1 VSTNGVRHT
10 NGSASAIT
18 IVGAQ
23 QNNLKNIDVEIPLN
37 QLTVV
42 TGVSGSGKSSLA
54 FDILYAEGQR
64 RYVESFSAYA
74 RQFLDRMDKPKVEKI
89 EGILPAIAIDQNRPV
104 RTSRSTVGTMTEL
117 HDHLK
122 LLFAK
127 IGVLH
132 CRQCGEVVERDSA
145 ESVFRKLSAVRP
157 EGTRFLVTFS
167 ISAPLSLP
175 WTEIRDGLLHSGFH
189 RLVEQGD
196 VLDIQD
202 LNERPVEG
210 QEYFTVLVDR
220 LVLSARSKKRIHDS
234 LEQAFR
240 YGKGRLILIFLDAD
254 NVELPFSDQ
263 LECASCRITYK
274 EPVPNLFSFNSPLGA
289 CESCRGFGRTIDI
302 DLDLVVP
309 DHSLSLKDGAIKPW
323 RIKAAQW
330 ERRELLAFC
339 QKRKISVS
347 VPWRELTAEQQRIII
362 DGDGSYY
369 GVRGWFRWLEAKAY
383 KMHVRVFLAR
393 YRGYFPCEV
402 CKGARLKPDG
412 LLYRVGGKTLAEINQ
427 LSVGECHAFFRD
439 LQLSAFQDQV
449 AHLILD
455 EIRKRLR
462 FLVEVGLEYLT
473 LDRQSRTLSGGELER
488 VDLTTAI
495 GSSLVNTLYI
505 LDEPS
510 IGLHPRDSHRLVR
523 ILKGLRDNGNAVV
536 VVEHDPEI
544 IREADH
550 ILDMGPLAGEKGGEV
565 VFAGSYD
572 KILQDRKSLTGKY
585 LSGRAEIAVPKRR
598 RPIKG
603 KSLLTINGA
612 TAHNLKDVMVS
623 IPLGCMVC
631 ITGVSGSGKSTL
643 VEEVLYRN
651 LKKRKG
657 ESVGIPGPCRDITGA
672 ELLADV
678 IFVDQA
684 PIGTTPRANL
694 LTYTKAF
701 DPLRKLLADTEMSR
715 LRGYLPGTFSFN
727 VEGGRCE
734 TCKGEGF
741 EKVEMQFLSDV
752 YVPCPECQGKRFRE
766 EVLEVTYQGKN
777 LTEIMSLTVAEALE
791 FFSKQAEVVKR
802 ITPLAA
808 VGLEYMRLG
817 QSLTTLSGGEAQR
830 LKLAAHIGME
840 KEVAPSL
847 FNDEK
852 GDQPTSTLFIFD
864 EPTTGLHFA
873 DIQKLLHAFNQLVD
887 RGHSVL
893 IIEHNLE
900 VIKCADHVIDLGPEG
915 GDGGGEIIA
924 TGTPEE
930 VAKIKKS
937 HTGQYLASVLGLA
950 SRVQSP
956 ASKKVQSPK
965 SKNSRGSKVQELG
978 LSSSSTPDTRHRT
991 PDSSNAISVVGAK
1004 EHNLQNLSV
1013 EIPRDEMV
1021 VVTGLSGSGKS
1032 TLVFDIVYAEG
1043 QRRYIDSLSAYSRQ
1057 FIKVMARPNVD
1068 LLTGIPPTVAIEQ
1081 RMSRGGRN
1089 STVATITEISH
1100 YLRLLYAK
1108 AGVQHCVNCAQPLSV
1123 QSRSQILDRLRSD
1136 FRGQDV
1142 SFLAP
1147 VVRGRKG
1154 FHKDTLEGARK
1165 LGFKEALIDGRMMQI
1180 VSGMSLARYKEHDIE
1195 IVIGSVG
1202 VNGNVQK
1209 VEPLLQTALRV
1220 GNGAVHLKGEKGE
1233 RTYSEKL
1240 FCASCG
1246 LGYELL
1252 DPRLFSFNSRQG
1264 ACPECSGLGARW
1276 EFDPALVVPDKSKSL
1291 NEGALFPLTHSEF
1304 HHAHTKLLRDL
1315 KKHGIP
1321 LDRPFSEFGAEQRRL
1336 IFLGDEKTVRGA
1348 FTILN
1353 DAIAGVEGEDNNVLY
1368 PSQFLTEVPCP
1379 ACNGTRLNPRA
1390 RAVKVCSHAIWEVMA
1405 MSAGESLQHMTT
1417 LPLSKREAMIGEP
1430 ILKEIVPRLS
1440 FLNEVGLSYL
1450 TLDRR
1455 ADTLSGGEAQRIRLA
1470 AQLGSNLRGVC
1481 YILDEPTIGL
1491 HPRDNER
1498 LISTLRNLQQ
1508 RGNTVLVVEHD
1519 EQTIASADIVIDL
1532 GPGAGVNGG
1541 KVIAI
1546 GTPGDLKD
1554 NPESVTGKFLQS
1566 AHPRL
1571 GPMRMLENRPQLS
1584 IVGAREH
1591 NLRGIDVQIPIGT
1604 WTCVTGVSG
1613 SGKSSLVQEVLVKG
1627 LKKKLGLY
1635 AGRAGIHERMEG
1647 VDPIERV
1654 VEVDQTPIGKTP
1666 RSVPASYV
1674 GFWDEVRKLFA
1685 LLPEAKMKGYLPGRF
1700 SFNVKGGRCET
1711 CAGQGEVKMEMSFL
1725 PDVYVACEE
1734 CGGKRYNEE
1743 TLSVAYNGKH
1753 IADVLSMTIEEAASF
1768 FHGVPKVAGPLKL
1781 LDDIGMGY
1789 ITLGQ
1794 ASNSL
1799 SGGEAQRIKL
1809 AYELAKE
1816 SRGKTLYVLDEPTTG
1831 LHFADIEKLIY
1842 ALHRLVD
1849 KGNTV
1854 VTIEHNLDIVKEADY
1869 VIDLGPEGGTGGGE
1883 IVACGPPEELLKH
1896 WRTSHTAKSLR
1907 EYLGGAVS

>member
-1 VSTNGVRHT
+1 MSTNGTRN
-10 NGSASAIT
+10 NGGIVIT
-18 IVGAQ
+18 GAR
-23 QNNLKNIDVEIPLN
+23 QNNLKNIDVTIPLN

-127 IGVLH
+127 IGILY
-132 CRQCGEVVERDSA
+132 CRQCGQPVERDSA
-145 ESVFRKLSAVRP
+145 ESVFRKLSATWP
-157 EGTRFLVTFS
+157 EGSRFLVTFAV
-167 ISAPLSLP
+167 SAPVTLP
-175 WTEIRDGLLHSGFH
+175 WVEMRDGLLHSGFH
-189 RLVEQGD
+189 RLVENGK
-196 VLDIQD
+196 VLDIQE
-202 LNERPVEG
+202 LNERPADRDG
-210 QEYFTVLVDR
+210 HFTVLVDR
-220 LVLSARSKKRIHDS
+220 LVLGTRQKKRIHDS
-234 LEQAFR
+234 LEQAFH
-240 YGKGRLILIFLDAD
+240 YGKGRLTLIFLDA
-254 NVELPFSDQ
+254 EHIEQPFSDQ
-263 LECASCRITYK
+263 LECAACRITYR

-289 CESCRGFGRTIDI
+289 CESCRGFGRTIDL

-309 DHSLSLKDGAIKPW
+309 DPMLSIKDGALKPW

-339 QKRKISVS
+339 QKQKISTT
-347 VPWRELTAEQQRIII
+347 VPWQDLSEEQRRLVIEG
-362 DGDGSYY
+362 DGDYY
-369 GVRGWFRWLEAKAY
+369 GVRGWFRWLETKTY

-393 YRGYFPCEV
+393 YRGYFPCDV
-402 CKGARLKPDG
+402 CHGARLKPDA

-427 LSVGECHAFFRD
+427 LSVGECYAFFRD
-439 LQLSAFQDQV
+439 LQLTAFQDQV

-462 FLVEVGLEYLT
+462 YLVEVGVEYLT

-523 ILKGLRDNGNAVV
+523 ILKSLRDNGNTVV

-544 IREADH
+544 VKEADH
-550 ILDMGPLAGEKGGEV
+550 VLDLGPLAGEKGGEI
-565 VFAGSYD
+565 VFAGPYSKLLRD
-572 KILQDRKSLTGKY
+572 KRSLTGQY
-585 LSGRAEIAVPKRR
+585 LSGRQEIPLPPHRR
-598 RPIKG
+598 VSRPG
-603 KSLLTINGA
+603 HSLKILGA
-612 TAHNLKDVMVS
+612 AANNLQDIDVE

-631 ITGVSGSGKSTL
+631 LTGVSGSGKSTL
-643 VEEVLYRN
+643 VEEVLYRG

-657 ESVGIPGPCRDITGA
+657 EPVGIPGACRDIVGG

-701 DPLRKLLADTEMSR
+701 EPLRRLLAETELAR
-715 LRGYLPGTFSFN
+715 LRGYSAGTFSFN

-752 YVPCPECQGKRFRE
+752 YVPCPECHGKRFRA

-777 LTEIMSLTVAEALE
+777 LTGIMDLTVAEALE
-791 FFSKQAEVVKR
+791 FFAKQTELVR
-802 ITPLAA
+802 RLTPLAA
-808 VGLEYMRLG
+808 VGLDYMRLG

-830 LKLAAHIGME
+830 LKLAAHMGLE
-840 KEVAPSL
+840 KSSEVIELQEGKGTWPVEKLGRSRAPTAQ
-847 FNDEK
+847 
-852 GDQPTSTLFIFD
+852 QPVAGTLFIFD

-873 DIQKLLHAFNQLVD
+873 DIQKLLTAFNHLVE

-900 VIKCADHVIDLGPEG
+900 VIKCADYIIDLGPEG
-915 GDGGGEIIA
+915 GNGGGQAIA
-924 TGTPEE
+924 RGTPEE
-930 VAKIKKS
+930 VARVEAS
-937 HTGQYLASVLGLA
+937 YTGQYLSTVLTSDSGL
-950 SRVQSP
+950 RTP
-956 ASKKVQSPK
+956 
-965 SKNSRGSKVQELG
+965 NSRFSPTLAVTEPQADYRPHANGK
-978 LSSSSTPDTRHRT
+978 
-991 PDSSNAISVVGAK
+991 AISVVGAK
-1004 EHNLQNLSV
+1004 EHNLQNISV

-1081 RMSRGGRN
+1081 RLSRGGRN

-1108 AGVQHCVNCAQPLSV
+1108 TGVQHCVNCGQPLSA
-1123 QSRSQILDRLRSD
+1123 QSRSQILDRIREN
-1136 FRGQDV
+1136 FGGQRV
-1142 SFLAP
+1142 AFLAP

-1154 FHKDTLEGARK
+1154 FHKDILAGARK
-1165 LGFKEALIDGRMMQI
+1165 LGFSQARIDDKVTAI
-1180 VSGMSLARYKEHDIE
+1180 TPGMSLARFKEHDIE
-1195 IVIGSVG
+1195 IVVG
-1202 VNGNVQK
+1202 EERVNGAAHNL
-1209 VEPLLQTALRV
+1209 EPLLYTALRV
-1220 GNGAVHLKGEKGE
+1220 GNGTVHLLGEGTE
-1233 RTYSEKL
+1233 RIYSEKL
-1240 FCASCG
+1240 FCVPCG
-1246 LGYELL
+1246 LGYDLL
-1252 DPRLFSFNSRQG
+1252 DPRMFSFNSRQG
-1264 ACPECSGLGARW
+1264 ACLECTGLGSRW
-1276 EFDPALVVPDKSKSL
+1276 EFDPTLVVPDPRKSL
-1291 NEGALFPLTHSEF
+1291 DADALLPLTRSEF
-1304 HHAHTKLLRDL
+1304 KREHAKLLRNL
-1315 KKHGIP
+1315 KKKGVP
-1321 LDRPFSEFGAEQRRL
+1321 LDRPFGELSQEQQQL
-1336 IFLGDEKTVRGA
+1336 VLAGDGNSVRGA
-1348 FTILN
+1348 FAILN
-1353 DAIAGVEGEDNNVLY
+1353 DAITESEGTDLTLY
-1368 PSQFLTEVPCP
+1368 PAQFLTEVPCP
-1379 ACNGTRLNPRA
+1379 ACAGTRLNPRA
-1390 RAVKVCSHAIWEVMA
+1390 RAVKVSGQAIWEVTA
-1405 MSAGESLQHMTT
+1405 LSAADCLQHLTA
-1417 LPLSKREAMIGEP
+1417 LPLSSRDGLIAEP

-1491 HPRDNER
+1491 HPRDNAR
-1498 LISTLRNLQQ
+1498 LLITLRNLQQ

-1519 EQTIASADIVIDL
+1519 EQTINSADIVVDL
-1532 GPGAGVNGG
+1532 GPGAGVHGG
-1541 KVIAI
+1541 KVVAI
-1546 GTPGDLKD
+1546 SAPGELRH
-1554 NPESVTGKFLQS
+1554 NPDSITGQFLDS
-1566 AHPRL
+1566 THPRL
-1571 GPMRMLENRPQLS
+1571 GPLRLLDNRSRLS
-1584 IVGAREH
+1584 ILGAREH
-1591 NLRGIDVQIPIGT
+1591 NLRDIDVQIPLGA

-1627 LKKKLGLY
+1627 LKKRLGLF
-1635 AGRAGIHERMEG
+1635 AGRAGAHDCIEG
-1647 VDPIERV
+1647 GETIERV

-1674 GFWDEVRKLFA
+1674 GFWDDMRKLFA
-1685 LLPEAKMKGYLPGRF
+1685 LLPDARLRGYQPGRF
-1700 SFNVKGGRCET
+1700 SFNVKGGRCEA
-1711 CAGQGEVKMEMSFL
+1711 CAGQGEIKMEMSFL
-1725 PDVYVACEE
+1725 PDVYVACEV

-1743 TLSVAYNGKH
+1743 TLEVAYNGKN
-1753 IADVLSMTIEEAASF
+1753 IADVLNMTIEEAATF
-1768 FHGVPKVAGPLKL
+1768 FHGVPKVAGPLRL
-1781 LDDIGMGY
+1781 LTDIGMGY

-1794 ASNSL
+1794 ASNTL

-1831 LHFADIEKLIY
+1831 LHFADIEKLIRT
-1842 ALHRLVD
+1842 LHRLVD

-1854 VTIEHNLDIVKEADY
+1854 VTIEHNLDIIKEADY
-1869 VIDLGPEGGTGGGE
+1869 VIDLGPEGGAGGGQ
-1883 IVACGPPEELLKH
+1883 IVACGSPTELIKNG
-1896 WRTSHTAKSLR
+1896 RNSYTARCLR
-1907 EYLGGAVS
+1907 EYLREA